1 MFYHIIQE
9 RLLHRYENSFA
20 FDILHV
26 FQSKILRKGDQILKV
41 NGIDVRRLT
50 CDQIAKILRLAVYNN
65 GYALLQISRKKR
77 CEEGKLS
84 SVSKDENGNFRYCH
98 PINDDL
104 TTSNNDTTLSVSFSD
119 MTGSSEPVIYAQ
131 VRNNS
136 LNI

>member
-1 MFYHIIQE
+1 MIRKKRKRKTKQMNITNLFTDEFDESRRKWEEEICLEPDKSISGGLAFRLCGNKTRGVFIQYVHQKSE
-9 RLLHRYENSFA
+9 
-20 FDILHV
+20 
-26 FQSKILRKGDQILKV
+26 
-41 NGIDVRRLT
+41 
-50 CDQIAKILRLAVYNN
+50 
-65 GYALLQISRKKR
+65 QISRKKR